1 MHKKPNVWYTW
12 ICIKIRSGIQS
23 VYTVYLIS
31 PLSIT
36 MFVLTSNI
44 WVTMIFRFIFSLK
57 NMRWHCCHLWV
68 CSFTYHLIHFESS
81 YISFYISYHILKMLI
96 NRRFR
101 DEIVKYARSIVVI
114 SILILISI
122 IDGTPMKTVSGIDCK

>member
-1 MHKKPNVWYTW
+1 
-12 ICIKIRSGIQS
+12 
-23 VYTVYLIS
+23 
-31 PLSIT
+31 
-36 MFVLTSNI
+36 
-44 WVTMIFRFIFSLK
+44 
-57 NMRWHCCHLWV
+57 
-68 CSFTYHLIHFESS
+68 
-81 YISFYISYHILKMLI
+81 MLI